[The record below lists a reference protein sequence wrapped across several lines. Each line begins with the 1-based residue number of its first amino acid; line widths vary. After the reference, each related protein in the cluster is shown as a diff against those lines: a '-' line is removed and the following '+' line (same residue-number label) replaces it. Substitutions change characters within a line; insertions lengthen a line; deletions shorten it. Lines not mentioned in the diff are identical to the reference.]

1 MKLASIHIYPV
12 KSTRAIDLP
21 ASEVLPRGLP
31 GDRRWMLVDEQDR
44 FVTAR
49 QHPRLAM
56 VETAFD
62 GDVLRVRAPEMP
74 ELTLPLQPTS
84 PRRRRVR
91 IWNDTVEA
99 VLTTPVAD
107 AWFSQWLNKTVQ
119 LVQMTD
125 DIHRQVALDYGQP
138 GDEVSFADGFPLLL
152 IGEGSLA
159 DLNSRL
165 ASPVPMHRF
174 RPNVVVTGA
183 EPYAEDTWVRLRI
196 GEVEFEGVK
205 NSSRCVFTTIDP
217 DTGSKSP
224 DGEPLRTLQSYRLG
238 EGGIYFG
245 QNLIPRSGG
254 TIRVG
259 DVVEILESQP
269 ELARVRQG

>member
-1 MKLASIHIYPV
+1 MKLVSLHIYPI

-31 GDRRWMLVDEQDR
+31 GDRRWMLVDEQGR

-62 GDVLRVRAPEMP
+62 GDVLRVRAPGQE
-74 ELTLPLQPTS
+74 ELTLPLQPSS
-84 PRRRRVR
+84 PQRREVE
-91 IWNDTVEA
+91 IWRDRVEA
-99 VLTTPVAD
+99 VAPSPAAD
-107 AWFSQWLNKTVQ
+107 AWFSAWLDKPVQ
-119 LVQMTD
+119 LVQMTE
-125 DIHRQVALDYGQP
+125 DIHRPVNPDYGQP

-152 IGEGSLA
+152 IGEASLA
-159 DLNSRL
+159 DLNRRL
-165 ASPVPMHRF
+165 ARPVSMRRF
-174 RPNVVVTGA
+174 RPNVVIAGA

-205 NSSRCVFTTIDP
+205 NCSRCVFTTVDP
-217 DTGSKSP
+217 ETGTKSP
-224 DGEPLRTLQSYRLG
+224 DGEPLKTLQTYRLG

-259 DVVEILESQP
+259 DEVAILETRP
-269 ELARVRQG
+269 ERAKVR

>member
-31 GDRRWMLVDEQDR
+31 GDRRWMLVEENGR
-44 FVTAR
+44 FLTAR

-62 GDVLRVRAPEMP
+62 GDVLRVRAPDMP
-74 ELTLPLQPTS
+74 ELTLPLQPSS
-84 PRRRRVR
+84 PRMRRVQ
-91 IWNDTVEA
+91 IWNDSLEA
-99 VLTTPVAD
+99 VLAGPAAD
-107 AWFSQWLNKTVQ
+107 AWFSRWLNKPVQ

-125 DIHRQVALDYGQP
+125 DIHRGVDPDYGQS

-159 DLNSRL
+159 DLNARL
-165 ASPVPMHRF
+165 ASPVPMRRF
-174 RPNVVVTGA
+174 RPNVVIAGS
-183 EPYAEDTWVRLRI
+183 EPYAEDTWTRLRI

-205 NSSRCVFTTIDP
+205 NCSRCVFTTIDP
-217 DTGSKSP
+217 DTGTKSP
-224 DGEPLRTLQSYRLG
+224 DGEPLRTLQTYRLG

-245 QNLIPRSGG
+245 QNLIPRSSG

-259 DVVEILESQP
+259 DEVEILEVRP
-269 ELARVRQG
+269 ERAKVR

>member
-12 KSTRAIDLP
+12 KSARPIDLP

-31 GDRRWMLVDEQDR
+31 GDRRWMVVDENGR

-49 QHPRLAM
+49 QQPRLAM

-62 GDVLRVRAPEMP
+62 GDVLRLRAPGQE
-74 ELTLPLQPTS
+74 ELTLPLQPVAPQRT
-84 PRRRRVR
+84 RVTVWR
-91 IWNDTVEA
+91 DEVEA
-99 VLTTPVAD
+99 VLTGETAD
-107 AWFSQWLNKTVQ
+107 AWFSQWLGRPVR

-125 DIHRQVALDYGQP
+125 DIHRPVDPDYGRP

-152 IGEGSLA
+152 IGEGSLDA
-159 DLNSRL
+159 LNRRL
-165 ASPVPMHRF
+165 ARPVSMRRF
-174 RPNVVVTGA
+174 RPNVVIAGA
-183 EPYAEDTWVRLRI
+183 EPHAEDTWVRIRI
-196 GEVEFEGVK
+196 GEVEFAGVK
-205 NSSRCVFTTIDP
+205 NCSRCVFTTVDP
-217 DTGSKSP
+217 ETGTRSA
-224 DGEPLRTLQSYRLG
+224 DGEPLRTLGTYRQG

-259 DVVEILESQP
+259 DEVEVLERDP
-269 ELARVRQG
+269 ALARVR